1 MENCSLIGR
10 WGSITRQRGELMEQS
25 KRIIV
30 SARARKAKATSWL
43 PADQKCTCSD
53 QVLRG
58 TYIIWSS
65 GWGPDLQNT
74 PGKFVPFNSV
84 ARVTYDGKGG
94 GEGFIVGNVGGTAL
108 KATLTET
115 YKVNPD
121 CTVNDELTADVELPA
136 GYPPLQIKTS
146 QFLIIDT
153 DGQEGVAVAVSPDI
167 SNPLLPAPQI
177 VSSTMKRIKCNWL
190 K

>member
-1 MENCSLIGR
+1 M
-10 WGSITRQRGELMEQS
+10 
-25 KRIIV
+25 KRLLLLGLFV
-30 SARARKAKATSWL
+30 VVATSWL
-43 PADQKCTCSD
+43 MADQPRCTCSD
-53 QVLRG
+53 EVLRG

-108 KATLTET
+108 KATLVES

-121 CTVNDELTADVELPA
+121 CTVDDELTADAVLPP
-136 GYPPLQIKTS
+136 GYPPIQIKS
-146 QFLIIDT
+146 RQFILIDT
-153 DGQEGVAVAVSPDI
+153 DGQEGVAIAVSADL
-167 SNPLLPAPQI
+167 SNPMLPAPQI
-177 VSSTMKRIKCNWL
+177 VSSTMKRIKCHWL